1 MKKKFSYQGNELD
14 IFKNATNWKSYWI
27 DSIKDYIY
35 GDVLE
40 VGAGIGIN
48 TRIINDNISSI
59 NKYVAI
65 EPDLKLYNE
74 SKKIILNKNNG
85 VTQLNCYLNDL
96 DKEIKFDTILYIDV
110 IEHIEQD
117 YNELKNSLTYLKKN
131 GHLVVL
137 VPAFNSAYSEFDQ
150 KIGHFRRYTKKTLSK
165 IVSEKLVN
173 EKLIY
178 LDSIGLTMSYFNKH
192 FLKQDEPKLSQ
203 ILFWDKV
210 IIPISKIVDMI
221 IRYWFGK
228 SLIGVWKK

>member
-1 MKKKFSYQGNELD
+1 MSLIKRKKKALRIGDIVIEKTLTGTKRRIGEVVFIRGERRKRLD
-14 IFKNATNWKSYWI
+14 LLQVS
-27 DSIKDYIY
+27 
-35 GDVLE
+35 
-40 VGAGIGIN
+40 
-48 TRIINDNISSI
+48 RH
-59 NKYVAI
+59 
-65 EPDLKLYNE
+65 DLTPL
-74 SKKIILNKNNG
+74 SR
-85 VTQLNCYLNDL
+85 NDL
-96 DKEIKFDTILYIDV
+96 NGPRFFGLQE
-110 IEHIEQD
+110 EQCKRL
-117 YNELKNSLTYLKKN
+117 NL
-131 GHLVVL
+131 
-137 VPAFNSAYSEFDQ
+137 
-150 KIGHFRRYTKKTLSK
+150 RRYTKKTLSK